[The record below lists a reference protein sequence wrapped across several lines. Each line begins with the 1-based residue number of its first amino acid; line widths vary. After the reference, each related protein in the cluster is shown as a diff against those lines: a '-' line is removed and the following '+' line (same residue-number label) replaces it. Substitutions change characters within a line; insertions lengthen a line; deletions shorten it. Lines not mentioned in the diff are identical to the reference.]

1 MQRVHGHISVNTL
14 FLINFILPQELHDF
28 SGMMAVF
35 AIESPF
41 WRIATEKVSYFSV
54 TMINDRPQGR
64 FFVTISQQCF
74 SNDAGVLKNKS
85 IYL

>member
-1 MQRVHGHISVNTL
+1 MKKD
-14 FLINFILPQELHDF
+14 LPRK
-28 SGMMAVF
+28 A
-35 AIESPF
+35 
-41 WRIATEKVSYFSV
+41 
-54 TMINDRPQGR
+54 